1 MILFSILCCAFIS
14 FFKEK
19 RNVAI
24 RIGNTERC
32 KTHLV
37 SYIFRDKAWA
47 PMEGIDARYNQ
58 TDEFSNTFL
67 ENMEKLALYEFLKN
81 DKISQIEKRRAIEEY
96 ENKNQSKYVCD
107 IFAGI
112 LYDW

>member
-14 FFKEK
+14 CNHK
-19 RNVAI
+19 
-24 RIGNTERC
+24 TC
-32 KTHLV
+32 KTSLANN
-37 SYIFRDKAWA
+37 IFRDKAWA
-47 PMEGIDARYNQ
+47 PREGIDARYNQ
-58 TDEFSNTFL
+58 TDDFSNTFQ

-81 DKISQIEKRRAIEEY
+81 GRISQIEKRRAIEEY